1 MNARVTPPAEGEAE
15 VVKLPSAEAPRPA
28 QPEHPTPAPQPSAPQ
43 PATPPPPAN
52 EAPSRPRAGEP
63 QQEQK
68 KRGPLRLILMII
80 VPLILVVGGVYFW
93 LTGGRYEDT
102 DNAYV
107 TQPIVSIS
115 ADVAGRITEVDVKEN
130 QHVSKGDVLF
140 KLDPAPFKIA
150 LDQAEAALSAA
161 RLNVQQL
168 KVNYASAKAKLASDQ
183 KTLVIQQRNQE
194 RNNDLAA
201 KGVATAAA
209 VDQGLLAVQQA
220 QAAVTL
226 DQQAVAG
233 ALAALNGDP
242 EIQTDNHPSVQ
253 QALAQ
258 VEQARLNLGYTT
270 VTAPASG
277 VVSQVASF
285 NVGQYLPAGTTVVSL
300 VEADDT
306 WVEAN
311 FKETQL
317 GDIKVGQPATV
328 VVDTYG
334 GTTLHGTVQSIQRAT
349 GAVFSLIPPQ
359 NATGNWVKVVQ
370 RIPVRIAIT
379 PDADEPLASGMSAT
393 VTIDTG
399 RTTLDKMLGR

>member
-1 MNARVTPPAEGEAE
+1 MNARVRPPAEGEAE
-15 VVKLPSAEAPRPA
+15 VVQLPAAEAPRPA
-28 QPEHPTPAPQPSAPQ
+28 QPEQPAPQPAAPQ
-43 PATPPPPAN
+43 PAAPPPPPSS
-52 EAPSRPRAGEP
+52 EAPSRPRTEAP
-63 QQEQK
+63 EQK
-68 KRGPLRLILMII
+68 KRNPLRLILMIA

-130 QHVSKGDVLF
+130 QHVNKGDVLF

-168 KVNYASAKAKLASDQ
+168 KVNYTSAKAKLAADQ
-183 KTLVIQQRNQE
+183 QTLVIQQRTQA
-194 RNNDLAA
+194 RNTDLAA

-258 VEQARLNLGYTT
+258 VEQAKLNLGYAT

-285 NVGQYLPAGTTVVSL
+285 NVGQYLPGGTTVISL
-300 VEADDT
+300 VEANDT

-370 RIPVRIAIT
+370 RIPVRIAIK

-393 VTIDTG
+393 VTVDTG
-399 RTTLDKMLGR
+399 KTTLDKMLGR

>member
-28 QPEHPTPAPQPSAPQ
+28 QPEQPAPAPQPSAPQ
-43 PATPPPPAN
+43 PAAPPPPAN
-52 EAPSRPRAGEP
+52 AAPSRPQPGAP

-115 ADVAGRITEVDVKEN
+115 ADDAGRITEVDVKEN

-168 KVNYASAKAKLASDQ
+168 KVNYTSAKAKLAADQ
-183 KTLVIQQRNQE
+183 QTLVIQQRNQE
-194 RNNDLAA
+194 RNTDLAA
-201 KGVATAAA
+201 KGIATAAA

-270 VTAPASG
+270 VRAPDSG

-285 NVGQYLPAGTTVVSL
+285 NVGQYVPAGTTVVSL

-328 VVDTYG
+328 VIDTYG
-334 GTTLHGTVQSIQRAT
+334 GTTLDGTVQSIQRAT

-370 RIPVRIAIT
+370 RIPVRIAIK

-393 VTIDTG
+393 VTVDTG

>member
-1 MNARVTPPAEGEAE
+1 MNARVRPPAEGEAE
-15 VVKLPSAEAPRPA
+15 VVQLPAAEAPRPA
-28 QPEHPTPAPQPSAPQ
+28 QPEQPAPQPAAPQ
-43 PATPPPPAN
+43 PAAPPPPPSS
-52 EAPSRPRAGEP
+52 EAPSRPRTEAP
-63 QQEQK
+63 EQK
-68 KRGPLRLILMII
+68 KRNPLRLILMIA

-130 QHVSKGDVLF
+130 QHVNKGDVLF

-168 KVNYASAKAKLASDQ
+168 KVNYTSAKAKLAADQ
-183 KTLVIQQRNQE
+183 QTLVIQQRTQA
-194 RNNDLAA
+194 RNTDLAA
-201 KGVATAAA
+201 KGIATAAA

-270 VTAPASG
+270 VRAPDSG

-285 NVGQYLPAGTTVVSL
+285 NVGQYLPGGTTVISL
-300 VEADDT
+300 VEANDT

-370 RIPVRIAIT
+370 RIPVRIAIK

-393 VTIDTG
+393 VTVDTG